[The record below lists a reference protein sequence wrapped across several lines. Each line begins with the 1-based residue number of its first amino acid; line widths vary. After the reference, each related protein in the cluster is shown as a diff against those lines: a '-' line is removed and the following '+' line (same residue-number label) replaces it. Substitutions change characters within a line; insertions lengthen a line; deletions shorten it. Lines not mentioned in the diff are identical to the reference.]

1 VLPDARRRGVGSAVL
16 GALGSHVAG
25 LGFTQATAGVDDQ
38 GSLAFAERFGFREV
52 GRQVEQ
58 VRTIRADEPVPE
70 SPAGVELVS
79 LAERP
84 DLFRRT
90 YGELALQAF
99 EDIPTPARITIS
111 AEDWEREW
119 LTWPEGSLV
128 ALAEGEI
135 VGCAGLL
142 RDADRPDRAE
152 NSLTAVRRDWRRRGL
167 ATALKQA
174 VIAWAAANELLE
186 IYTWTQTGNE
196 AMQRLNEKLGYR
208 PRMVSITVRGP
219 VPARR

>member
-1 VLPDARRRGVGSAVL
+1 MHGFCRSRRGGQRVPGRALGVFDDPFLPLHRL
-16 GALGSHVAG
+16 GAAS
-25 LGFTQATAGVDDQ
+25 
-38 GSLAFAERFGFREV
+38 
-52 GRQVEQ
+52 
-58 VRTIRADEPVPE
+58 
-70 SPAGVELVS
+70 
-79 LAERP
+79 
-84 DLFRRT
+84 
-90 YGELALQAF
+90 LQAF
-99 EDIPTPARITIS
+99 EDIPTPARVTIS

-142 RDADRPDRAE
+142 RDPDRPDRAE
-152 NSLTAVRRDWRRRGL
+152 NSLTAVRRDWRGRGL

-174 VIAWAAANELLE
+174 VIAWAAANGLLE

-208 PRMVSITVRGP
+208 SRMISITVRGP
-219 VPARR
+219 IPARR